1 MLHPDLLIPFLVTV
15 IIFASVPGPAMIYAA
30 ARTLAGGRTAGLT
43 AALGIHLGGYV
54 HVIVAASG
62 LALIAQ
68 GTPLLLA
75 GLKLLGAAYLV
86 WLGLNLVRVQPT
98 AEDVGSTASSSSTR
112 RVFRESITVQILN
125 PAAAIFYVAFLPQFV
140 DASSHLPVWAQFVLL
155 GTMVNLIFSTTKV
168 MTVLM
173 AEAMLLW
180 LRQSGQNQSHVHRA
194 AGSLLVGMAVYLAMS
209 AKVP

>member
-1 MLHPDLLIPFLVTV
+1 MLHPDLLLPLFITA
-15 IIFASVPGPAMIYAA
+15 IIVASVPGPAMVYAA

-54 HVIVAASG
+54 HIMVAASG
-62 LALIAQ
+62 LALIIQ

-75 GLKLLGAAYLV
+75 SLKLLGAAYLV

-98 AEDVGSTASSSSTR
+98 AEDVGSAASSTSTR
-112 RVFRESITVQILN
+112 RAFGESITVQILN

-140 DASSHLPVWAQFVLL
+140 DASSRQPIWAQFILL
-155 GTMVNLIFSTTKV
+155 GVIVNLIFSTTKV
-168 MTVLM
+168 VAVLM

-180 LRQSGQNQSHVHRA
+180 LRQPGQNQRQVHRA
-194 AGSLLVGMAVYLAMS
+194 AGSLLVGMAVYLAIWDRLS
-209 AKVP
+209 